1 MRRVESIYR
10 YPIKGLSPAPVR
22 QVELRVGRPFPF
34 DRVFALLQPGMP
46 MDPAAPRW
54 GKKGLFL
61 MLMMDE
67 ELARFDTSLDP
78 ESLEFRVTRPTP
90 ERAWSSFVPEE
101 EAAES
106 DPLLVA
112 DLKTEAGRRAVE
124 DFFYRALPRLSG
136 PPRLVYAPEGHFM
149 DKPDSVLSC
158 VNLAT
163 LRNLEEELNA
173 SIHPLRFRANFYI
186 DGGRPWEEFDWIG
199 EDVRFGDVTFRV
211 DRKNGRCGATNVNPL
226 TAARDLDL
234 PGNLR
239 RRFGHKDFGVYL
251 VAETDGRVGVG
262 DPVDAPKGRNVPGE
276 RTPFPAPAPGS
287 FVCRGCYYVVPPP
300 GGASETEP
308 NSPFDALSSEFRCPD
323 CGLTKS
329 NFRAAGDERER

>member
-10 YPIKGLSPAPVR
+10 YPIKGLSPAP
-22 QVELRVGRPFPF
+22 LREVTLSAGRPFPF

-78 ESLEFRVTRPTP
+78 ETLEFRVTRPTP
-90 ERAWSSFVPEE
+90 ERVWSSFGREE
-101 EAAES
+101 EVAES

-124 DFFYRALPRLSG
+124 GFFYRALPRLSG
-136 PPRLVYAPEGHFM
+136 PPRLVHAPDGHFM
-149 DKPDSVLSC
+149 DKPDNVLSC
-158 VNLAT
+158 IHLAT
-163 LRNLEEELNA
+163 LRSLEEELETP
-173 SIHPLRFRANFYI
+173 IHPLRFRANFYI
-186 DGGRPWEEFDWIG
+186 DGGRPWEEFEWLG
-199 EDVRFGDVTFRV
+199 EEIRFGDVTFRV
-211 DRKNGRCGATNVNPL
+211 DRKNGRCGATNVNPV

-234 PGNLR
+234 PGDLR

-251 VAETDGRVGVG
+251 VAKTHGRVGVG
-262 DPVDAPKGRNVPGE
+262 DPVLAPKKTRAPVRREASLAEGSGR
-276 RTPFPAPAPGS
+276 
-287 FVCRGCYYVVPPP
+287 FVCRGCYYVYPVDE
-300 GGASETEP
+300 ALSEREQ
-308 NSPFDALSSEFRCPD
+308 SALFDALPEDFRCPD
-323 CGLTKS
+323 CGVTKS
-329 NFRAAGDERER
+329 NFRDAFDG